1 MFFAFAFVSLVNSN
15 PPNFDFDFTGFTQ
28 LTQLLPTTCS
38 DIVGQVCQFN
48 YMSIQQ
54 TCAIFLQDALF
65 IPNFSL
71 LLLVSHRR
79 LSQMKDDPVVG

>member
-15 PPNFDFDFTGFTQ
+15 PPNFDFDFIGFTQ

-54 TCAIFLQDALF
+54 ICAIFCKMLNYNKLF
-65 IPNFSL
+65 F
-71 LLLVSHRR
+71 
-79 LSQMKDDPVVG
+79 VVAVG